1 MWLILNTSFS
11 KIIFDLYSNISN
23 ICVLLSIIFHLFL
36 LLFIFN
42 FSSYVYI
49 FLVEKFIKNKRW
61 ISNIKFIFKI

>member
-11 KIIFDLYSNISN
+11 KIIFDLYSN